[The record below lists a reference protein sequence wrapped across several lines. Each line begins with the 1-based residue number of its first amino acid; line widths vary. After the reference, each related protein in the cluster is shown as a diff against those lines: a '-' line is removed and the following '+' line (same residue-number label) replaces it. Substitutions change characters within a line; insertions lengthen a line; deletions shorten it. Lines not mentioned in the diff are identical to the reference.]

1 MRSRSAVALLRLPVR
16 LHGIRLGQPTDLLL
30 DEPAQRALGFVV
42 LCGDDTERFLA
53 YAAASLAE
61 EEIGVES
68 ALMLLD
74 DVDFYRSRAESL
86 RALLGTIVEGG
97 AVGDVLLAPDGSI
110 AGIVADPAA

>member
-30 DEPAQRALGFVV
+30 DDPAQRALGFVV

-74 DVDFYRSRAESL
+74 DVNFYRERAESL
-86 RALLGTIVEGG
+86 RALLGTAVEGG
-97 AVGDVLLAPDGSI
+97 AVGDVLLDPDGSI
-110 AGIVADPAA
+110 AAVVASPDA